1 MPKSA
6 EQLYEE
12 RLQRVQDAIALR
24 KPDRVPI
31 APVIEVFPMYYS
43 GITIKEAMYD
53 YGKATEAWDTF
64 FADFRPDLAWD
75 PIFAYPGKV
84 FEMLDLQWFRW
95 PGHGVPDNRIYQF
108 VEGEYMEADEYD
120 ELIFDP
126 TQFVLTKYLPR
137 IFSSLKGLS
146 NLAPIRDSMWL
157 GWFNVL
163 PAFTS
168 PEVQEALDNLKRG
181 ADELMEWFGHLISYQ
196 EKMKTEM
203 GLPTAWGAFSFVPY
217 DILGDTMRGTKGVM
231 IDLHRQPENVLKATE
246 KITPIAIEM
255 GVKGAAAT
263 GRPFVWIWLHKGCK
277 GFMSDEQFNRFYW
290 PGMRDLIVGLIDE
303 GLTPVVYGEGDYTPR
318 LETIKDI
325 PAGKAIYHFEGMDMV
340 KAKEV
345 LGDVVCISGNL
356 PNRLLISG
364 TPDEVRAYCKELI
377 DTVGKGGGYIMDT
390 GALIDEADPENL
402 KAMFEFTKEY
412 GVY

>member
-24 KPDRVPI
+24 QPDRVPI
-31 APVIEVFPMYYS
+31 APVVEAFPMYHS
-43 GITIKEAMYD
+43 GISLKEAMYD
-53 YGKATEAWDTF
+53 YDKAAQAWDAF

-75 PIFAYPGKV
+75 PIFAYPAKV
-84 FEMLDLQWFRW
+84 FDILDLQWFRW

-108 VEGEYMEADEYD
+108 VEGEYMAADEYD

-168 PEVQEALDNLKRG
+168 PEVQEALDNLKKG
-181 ADELMEWFGHLISYQ
+181 ADELIEWFGHLISYQ
-196 EKMKTEM
+196 EKMKNEW

-217 DILGDTMRGTKGVM
+217 DILGDTMRGTKGIM
-231 IDLHRQPENVLKATE
+231 LDLYRQPENVVKAVE
-246 KITPIAIEM
+246 KLTPIAIEM
-255 GVKGAAAT
+255 GVKGTQAT
-263 GRPFVWIWLHKGCK
+263 GRPFVWIWLHKGCE
-277 GFMSDEQFNRFYW
+277 GFMSDEQFKRFYW

-318 LETIKDI
+318 LDVIKDI
-325 PAGKAIYHFEGMDMV
+325 PPGKVVYHFEYMDMPR
-340 KAKEV
+340 AKEV
-345 LGDVVCISGNL
+345 LGEVACISGNL
-356 PNRLLISG
+356 PNSLLVSG
-364 TPDEVRAYCKELI
+364 TPDEVRAHCKELI
-377 DTVGKGGGYIMDT
+377 DTVGRGGGYIMDT
-390 GALIDEADPENL
+390 GALIDEANPENL